1 MEAEASL
8 RRARGRE
15 AGTGCGGWIGREAA
29 EAAGPRGAVG
39 REASWFLFSV
49 AESRG
54 KGEPRSGT
62 DPGILLKWVG
72 GSDVSGARPLVT
84 SIPRLKQRPLGTRIT
99 GSGPMKLLGPV

>member
-1 MEAEASL
+1 MEAVGPPWRQ
-8 RRARGRE
+8 RRHSGVRVGGRRE
-15 AGTGCGGWIGREAA
+15 AGTGCGGWRGREAA

-54 KGEPRSGT
+54 KGEPRSGS

-72 GSDVSGARPLVT
+72 GSDVSGARALVT
-84 SIPRLKQRPLGTRIT
+84 SIPRLK
-99 GSGPMKLLGPV
+99 